1 MSNQFD
7 KNIWYGAHPSWHF
20 YAPLENHQEQIIFGL
35 SSDLNIFPHKIIQ
48 ESNLY
53 LVNLKIFKCS
63 KLLTRMVPILLCD
76 VDFNILV
83 LR

>member
-7 KNIWYGAHPSWHF
+7 KKIWYGAQPSWHF

-35 SSDLNIFPHKIIQ
+35 SSDLNVFPHKIIQ

-76 VDFNILV
+76 VDFNFLV

>member
-7 KNIWYGAHPSWHF
+7 KEIWYGAQPSWHF

-35 SSDLNIFPHKIIQ
+35 SSDLNVFPHKIIQ

-53 LVNLKIFKCS
+53 LVNLIFKCL
-63 KLLTRMVPILLCD
+63 KLLSRVVTTLLGD
-76 VDFNILV
+76 VDFNFLV

>member
-7 KNIWYGAHPSWHF
+7 KKIWYGAQPSWHF
-20 YAPLENHQEQIIFGL
+20 YAPFGL
-35 SSDLNIFPHKIIQ
+35 SSDLNVFPHKIIQ

-53 LVNLKIFKCS
+53 LVNLIFKCL
-63 KLLTRMVPILLCD
+63 KLLTRVVTTLLGD
-76 VDFNILV
+76 VDFNFLV

>member
-7 KNIWYGAHPSWHF
+7 KKIWYGAQPSWHF

-48 ESNLY
+48 ESNLN
-53 LVNLKIFKCS
+53 LVNLKIFKCL

-76 VDFNILV
+76 VDFNFLV